1 MEGFRLYFSILRLAA
16 KSYLSSSYI
25 PLGRRQST
33 WFLVL
38 YKMHF
43 STGLETEFFRFGK
56 SSSVLRR
63 NKSG

>member
-1 MEGFRLYFSILRLAA
+1 MEGFRLYFSILRLAT

-43 STGLETEFFRFGK
+43 SANLEVEFLRFGK
-56 SSSVLRR
+56 SSSVLGR